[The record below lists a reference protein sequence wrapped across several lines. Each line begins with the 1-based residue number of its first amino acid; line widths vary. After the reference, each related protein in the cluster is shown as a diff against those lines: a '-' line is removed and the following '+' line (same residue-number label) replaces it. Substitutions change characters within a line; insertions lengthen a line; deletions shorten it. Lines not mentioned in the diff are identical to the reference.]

1 MLPMKTY
8 EKTAFVLYHRLLLE
22 FERNEKNKERK
33 KKKKNFDSYITE
45 NNLKIISNT
54 LSSILISF

>member
-33 KKKKNFDSYITE
+33 RKKKKKTLIAT
-45 NNLKIISNT
+45 LPKII
-54 LSSILISF
+54 